1 MHLIEKSSFSGSD
14 AFLHGGSSNPV
25 FVKKEERNRLVENMI
40 RIVFLDPKTSNAP
53 LAVKAGFFEGQI
65 CILCTEKQ

>member
-1 MHLIEKSSFSGSD
+1 M
-14 AFLHGGSSNPV
+14 